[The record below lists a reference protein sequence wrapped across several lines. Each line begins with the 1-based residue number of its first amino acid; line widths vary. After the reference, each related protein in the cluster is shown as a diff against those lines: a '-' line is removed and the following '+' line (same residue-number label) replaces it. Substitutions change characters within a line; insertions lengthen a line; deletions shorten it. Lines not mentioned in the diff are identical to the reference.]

1 MRHDKK
7 ARTDVIMRNNA
18 MRCQTYLA
26 KVSRTTKADSKV
38 ENAEEL
44 IPRASRHAFFA
55 K

>member
-26 KVSRTTKADSKV
+26 MVSRPTNAVS
-38 ENAEEL
+38 NAEDAEGL
-44 IPRASRHAFFA
+44 VPHANRHDFFA